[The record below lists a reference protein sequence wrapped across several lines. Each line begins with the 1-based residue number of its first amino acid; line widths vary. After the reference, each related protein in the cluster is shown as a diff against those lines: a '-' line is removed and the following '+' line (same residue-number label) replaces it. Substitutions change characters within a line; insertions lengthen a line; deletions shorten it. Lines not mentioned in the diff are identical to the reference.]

1 MFDENSFDQ
10 SSFSVSSWFI
20 DAVQK
25 IVRRIRQWFV
35 RTDRESISVVTAS
48 ADIVARAA
56 SKEIQV
62 VQRVNR

>member
-10 SSFSVSSWFI
+10 ASFSVSSWLI

-35 RTDRESISVVTAS
+35 RTERESISVVTGS
-48 ADIVARAA
+48 ADIVTRTE
-56 SKEIQV
+56 SEEIQV
-62 VQRVNR
+62 VQRVL